1 MSDQRKPK
9 KSLNSETAR
18 PRRKPHRK
26 VGFLLTVRDI
36 KKYELASKISCECR
50 CGVVHY
56 LYKQH
61 QQLHREREKAM
72 RKALVI
78 GTDDTIEVIDLD
90 GPDGTLKIL
99 QNAVDGWV
107 QVVDLNPKLSIWVNE
122 EGKMHGLPVNKLA
135 TVMFQ
140 KVFGQVDIM
149 VGNAVLTGGTD
160 SEGETL
166 GLTDEQVER
175 FQIIFA

>member
-1 MSDQRKPK
+1 
-9 KSLNSETAR
+9 
-18 PRRKPHRK
+18 
-26 VGFLLTVRDI
+26 
-36 KKYELASKISCECR
+36 
-50 CGVVHY
+50 
-56 LYKQH
+56 
-61 QQLHREREKAM
+61 M